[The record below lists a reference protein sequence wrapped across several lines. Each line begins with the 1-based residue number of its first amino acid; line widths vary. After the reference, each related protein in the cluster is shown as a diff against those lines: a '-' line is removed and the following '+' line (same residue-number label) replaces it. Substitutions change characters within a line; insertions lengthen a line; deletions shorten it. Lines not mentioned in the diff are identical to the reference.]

1 MAITNWWVSLLAPVS
16 KAYVNIKKGEK
27 KKKEKDSRN
36 LGFDDSSSGGRLNRL
51 RIKKFQGWVNNL
63 CCSIFIFKKISK

>member
-16 KAYVNIKKGEK
+16 KAYVNIKKQTK
-27 KKKEKDSRN
+27 KKKEKEKDSRN

-51 RIKKFQGWVNNL
+51 RIKKFQGWD
-63 CCSIFIFKKISK
+63 K